1 MKKNNQYF
9 NLANNRHKIPQTRRE
24 NGIDFKSKNTI
35 TEPLPSLLALN
46 EISNKV
52 EALKSDFDHRKD
64 TIISITPRPVITS
77 VRTENTYF
85 SNFAPTSAVPF
96 AKDSIFVGLEGTNST
111 TKEQIFDYFTIPDKR
126 ALLLTYLECRIAP
139 YADEPGPYRITQ
151 FAGDDEFMLYGLGF
165 SLIANKITN
174 TFLAQSQTENPSGTP
189 YVITPPADS
198 FGVNHMFNQNVLDNN
213 TSPAYLTFIENLNVR
228 VKMQWKDFPVGLGGD
243 PGVTKY
249 TVLVRGRGYLLN
261 INEYYRFVDSTRS
274 VDASPYKPIK

>member
-1 MKKNNQYF
+1 MKKNGQYF
-9 NLANNRHKIPQTRRE
+9 NLDHNRHKNPHSQRRE
-24 NGIDFKSKNTI
+24 NSNGFQSRNTI

-52 EALKSDFDHRKD
+52 EALKSDMNRKKEN
-64 TIISITPRPVITS
+64 IISITPRPIITS

-96 AKDSIFVGLEGTNST
+96 AKDTIFVGLNGTNST
-111 TKEQIFDYFTIPDKR
+111 TKEQIFDFFTIPDKR

-139 YADEPGPYRITQ
+139 YDDEAAPYRITQ
-151 FAGDDEFMLYGLGF
+151 FSGDDEFMLYGLGF
-165 SLIANKITN
+165 SLIANKINN
-174 TFLAQSQTENPSGTP
+174 TFLAQSQVADSSSA
-189 YVITPPADS
+189 YVVTPPADA
-198 FGVNHMFNQNVLDNN
+198 FGVNYMFNQNVLDNN

-228 VKMQWKDFPVGLGGD
+228 VKMQWKDFPIGLGSD
-243 PGVTKY
+243 PAVTKY
-249 TVLVRGRGYLLN
+249 TVLVRVRGYLLN